1 VKREALRRRVRLLAQ
16 DTAKP
21 YFWQDED
28 IDDWL
33 NEALQEAVVR
43 ARLLRATPATDGSLC
58 EHSLGAGENTVTI
71 PHSLFEISH
80 QAWRQ
85 GDRTARLHLVS
96 REWMDTTIPRWR
108 DEPAGEPA
116 YLVQDANV
124 LRLSPAPSIAGT
136 LLLEGYRMPKA
147 MEGDEDEP
155 EIPAFH
161 HVHLVQWA
169 LHVGYSLPDA
179 ETFNPDKSRIAEV
192 EFSRFFGSRPDAD
205 LRASTRHD
213 EAQRIVAW
221 L

>member
-1 VKREALRRRVRLLAQ
+1 MNRGALRRRVRLLAQ

-33 NEALQEAVVR
+33 NEALQEAAVR
-43 ARLLRATPATDGSLC
+43 ARLLRATPATDGNLC
-58 EHSLGAGENTVTI
+58 EHGLAAGEATVTI

-80 QAWRQ
+80 QARRQ

-96 REWMDTTIPRWR
+96 REWMDTTMPRWR

-136 LLLEGYRMPKA
+136 LLLEGYRMPNTRLSRA
-147 MEGDEDEP
+147 LITMTNRY
-155 EIPAFH
+155 EI
-161 HVHLVQWA
+161 
-169 LHVGYSLPDA
+169 G
-179 ETFNPDKSRIAEV
+179 
-192 EFSRFFGSRPDAD
+192 
-205 LRASTRHD
+205 
-213 EAQRIVAW
+213 
-221 L
+221 